1 MRYVLGA
8 FAAVALSAIIAAPG
22 AQAQP
27 LPQGSYLQ
35 SCRDVRI
42 EGGALSGMC
51 RTMNG
56 AWMRTAL
63 GDVRL
68 CSGDIGNINGQLTC
82 NRQGGLPAYGGERFE
97 HRELR
102 REGLREEPMRLR
114 CEGIV
119 DPLQRA
125 RCFER
130 R

>member
-8 FAAVALSAIIAAPG
+8 FAALALSAVAAAPA

-27 LPQGSYLQ
+27 LPEGSYLQ
-35 SCRDVRI
+35 SCRDVRV
-42 EGGALSGMC
+42 EGGALSGVC

-63 GDVRL
+63 GDVRQ

-82 NRQGGLPAYGGERFE
+82 NRQQRLPAYGGERFE
-97 HRELR
+97 RRELR
-102 REGLREEPMRLR
+102 REEPLRMR
-114 CEGIV
+114 CEGII
-119 DPLQRA
+119 DPLARA